1 MTFKNQMIEMKYCE
15 VSVYS
20 GATSVPSS
28 NSAKNLLWIIFSF
41 TDNAP
46 DPTKNLRWKKHKW
59 KLTLPCMGSRIIDSV
74 WGGVF
79 QEHLVEASK
88 KPIYPS
94 EYIKLSH
101 FCPKSVK

>member
-1 MTFKNQMIEMKYCE
+1 
-15 VSVYS
+15 
-20 GATSVPSS
+20 
-28 NSAKNLLWIIFSF
+28 
-41 TDNAP
+41 
-46 DPTKNLRWKKHKW
+46 
-59 KLTLPCMGSRIIDSV
+59 MGSRIIDSV